1 MHKIQ
6 VVIQHKLVKTV
17 HIAVVNM
24 KLVIKI
30 LKRSTLLDKVD

>member
-17 HIAVVNM
+17 HIVVVNM